1 MSFDRGALAI
11 LTAVVLLSG
20 LGSVVAPS
28 SLTQQAGLVATP
40 SGLTEIR
47 AFYGGLQIGV
57 GLFLL
62 WCLRQQAMIP
72 AGLLLVGLAVGGA
85 GIARVL
91 GMAVDGEP
99 TRFHLVNLAVEIG
112 TVSLVAFAA
121 SERRLRAHT
130 TTPAA

>member
-20 LGSVVAPS
+20 FGSVVAPN

-62 WCLRQQAMIP
+62 WCLRQQSMIP

-91 GMAVDGEP
+91 GMTIDGEP

-121 SERRLRAHT
+121 SRRRLRAHT